1 MLYKINDFTVVES
14 VHGRFIVNRHNIMQ
28 IESIVKTGYTHMQEE
43 FGIINDLIDV
53 CDDSCIVLD
62 AGANCGIFSI
72 PIAQRIKER
81 GGKVIAFEPQRMMFN
96 ALSGSVAL
104 NDLRNVF
111 SYQMALS
118 DSNGFVELPEIDYH
132 SETETDFGTVEVSKL
147 EPPYELCF
155 ITDRIV
161 KCITIDSMSLH
172 RLDFVK
178 IDVEGFELN
187 VLTGGKKTIQKYR
200 PFFHIEYWK
209 VGMDAIINFFKQNDI
224 NDYQFMQVD
233 TLNMICVPQ
242 EKINILNDKYG
253 SKV

>member
-1 MLYKINDFTVVES
+1 
-14 VHGRFIVNRHNIMQ
+14 MQ

-53 CDDSCIVLD
+53 CDDSCIVID

-72 PIAQRIKER
+72 PIAQRIKDR

-118 DSNGFVELPEIDYH
+118 DTEGYVLLPEIDYH
-132 SETETDFGTVEVSKL
+132 SKTETDFGTVEVQKL
-147 EPPYELCF
+147 KAPYELSF
-155 ITDRIV
+155 ISDRLV
-161 KCITIDSMSLH
+161 KCITIDSMALH

-187 VLTGGKKTIQKYR
+187 VLAGGKKTIQYYR
-200 PFFHIEYWK
+200 PFLHIEHWK
-209 VGMDAIINFFKQNDI
+209 VGMDAITNFFNKNDI
-224 NDYQFMQVD
+224 TDYQFLKVD
-233 TLNMICVPQ
+233 SLNMICVPQ
-242 EKINILNDKYG
+242 EKIIILNDAYG